1 MPQNATPSSHT
12 KSGRETDR
20 KEISLKEEHIR
31 LHHLDT
37 HAYSLPISGAAVG
50 YSVRYNRPTD
60 PTVCLSL
67 HFEHACCTT
76 NKANGSKVQSITGWC
91 LNVISTNRY
100 LEQRLAPR
108 LPPHRKQLETL
119 PPASTLYPKGGFSLS
134 CLHCTDHI
142 CKPPTLF
149 PVGQKTGYPPPPLF
163 SKKPPPTGLAGYNGP
178 PKECLPLHALSPPPI
193 AEQREG
199 RRAYIPLCSVPSL
212 AVYLTD
218 WFVV

>member
-67 HFEHACCTT
+67 HFERACCTT

-91 LNVISTNRY
+91 LNAISTNRY

-119 PPASTLYPKGGFSLS
+119 PPASTLYTKGGFSLS
-134 CLHCTDHI
+134 LVSTAQTTSAN
-142 CKPPTLF
+142 PQLF
-149 PVGQKTGYPPPPLF
+149 SLLGKKQDTPPPPPF
-163 SKKPPPTGLAGYNGP
+163 
-178 PKECLPLHALSPPPI
+178 
-193 AEQREG
+193 
-199 RRAYIPLCSVPSL
+199 
-212 AVYLTD
+212 
-218 WFVV
+218 